1 MLLLKLKKSTGQI
14 NDQRLQSMKRIISIA
29 TFATLVIFSQSS
41 YKASLP
47 FQLEP
52 LLEEYSKEYYALNPL
67 AATQEG
73 INDYNSQL
81 EITISEDYIRKAKAL
96 NQKYLD
102 RLSAI
107 SKADLTASELLSLD
121 ILTYMLKSEKE
132 RLSNSLG
139 FYRPVDQFVFSF
151 PTRFATFGSGAG
163 FIPFNTEKDYRN
175 FISRMK
181 GFQAWVDQAI
191 ANMQKGLEQKNSN
204 PKAAMEKVPPQL
216 KPLFEGSTQENVF
229 YKPLLK
235 LPANLDSA
243 SAVQLKKDYSDAIET
258 IIKPAYKKLHD
269 YIVAD
274 YIPKARKTSG
284 LLDNNNGKREYE
296 LWLKHYTTSDITAET
311 IFNLGLSEVARI
323 RKEMDSVKTQVG
335 FKGDLKS
342 FFQYVR
348 TDPKFFPFKTE
359 QEVLDRFRSF
369 EERMSPQ
376 LNILFNLKP
385 KAKFEVRA
393 TEKFRE
399 AGANAQYMK
408 ASRDGKRPG
417 IFYETVREPGKYN
430 YFAMEGLFIH
440 EAIPGHH
447 YQIAIQQEAAIP
459 EFRKAYVTS
468 AFAEGWA
475 LYAESLGKELGMYTD
490 PYQYLGR
497 LNNEIERAVRLV
509 VDAGIHYKGWSREK
523 AIAYVLENQ
532 PVSSI
537 EAEQRVERYMVTA
550 GQAVSY
556 KVGELKIIELRERA
570 KKKLGN
576 KFDIKEFHDEVLKD
590 GCLPLL
596 ILERKINSWIEK
608 KAIKQ

>member
-1 MLLLKLKKSTGQI
+1 MKSIILILTIAVMTGC
-14 NDQRLQSMKRIISIA
+14 
-29 TFATLVIFSQSS
+29 SQSPR
-41 YKASLP
+41 KTNQQ

-52 LLEEYSKEYYALNPL
+52 LLNQYSKEYYALNPL
-67 AATQEG
+67 AATEEG
-73 INDYNSQL
+73 INDYNDQL
-81 EITISEDYIRKAKAL
+81 EITINEDYITKTIIQ

-102 RLSAI
+102 TLSVI
-107 SKADLTASELLSLD
+107 NKVDLTSSELLSID
-121 ILTYMLKSEKE
+121 ILTYKLKSELE
-132 RLSNSLG
+132 RFNNSLG

-151 PTRFATFGSGAG
+151 PTRFATLGSGAG
-163 FIPFNTEKDYRN
+163 FVPFNTQKDYRN

-181 GFQAWVDQAI
+181 GFQIWVDQAI
-191 ANMQKGLEQKNSN
+191 ANMQRGIELNNSN

-216 KPLFEGSTQENVF
+216 KPLFEGAIQENIF

-235 LPANLDSA
+235 LPDNLDSA
-243 SAVQLKKDYSDAIET
+243 AAIQLKKDYSEAIET
-258 IIKPAYKKLHD
+258 IIKPAYKKLYD
-269 YIVAD
+269 YIVTN

-284 LLDNNNGKREYE
+284 LLDNYKGKKEYE
-296 LWLKHYTTSDITAET
+296 LWLKYYTTTNITAEQ
-311 IFNLGLSEVARI
+311 IFNLGLSEVSRI
-323 RKEMDSVKTQVG
+323 RKAMDSVKVQVG

-359 QEVLDRFRSF
+359 KEVLDRYRSF
-369 EERMSPQ
+369 EEQMAPQ
-376 LNILFNLKP
+376 LNRLFNLKP

-417 IFYETVREPGKYN
+417 IFYETVREPGRYN
-430 YFAMEGLFIH
+430 YFAMESLFIH

-447 YQIAIQQEAAIP
+447 YQVAIQQEADIP
-459 EFRKAYVTS
+459 EFRKAYWTS
-468 AFAEGWA
+468 AFGEGWA
-475 LYAESLGKELGMYTD
+475 LYAESLGNELGMYTD
-490 PYQYLGR
+490 PYQYLGK
-497 LNNEIERAVRLV
+497 LNSEIERAVRLV

-532 PVSSI
+532 PVSAI
-537 EAEQRVERYMVTA
+537 EAEQRIERYMVTA

-570 KKKLGN
+570 RKKLGN

-590 GCLPLL
+590 GCLPLI
-596 ILERKINSWIEK
+596 ILETKINSWIGR
-608 KAIKQ
+608 KAVKN